1 MDMVTIYFTFEP
13 REDLKQPLVAEFP
26 QVQFLFDT
34 KVDLEKLSQTDI
46 LVTYGEDLKEHHLQ
60 HADKLQWIFVAS
72 AGVEKM
78 PAEAIAKR
86 NIIVS
91 NVRGI
96 HKKPMTE
103 SIIAHI
109 LSLKRV
115 LPFIYEQQQKKVWN
129 KKARP
134 TELNG
139 STALIIGPGAIGG
152 EIGRILQAFEVH
164 TIGCNRSG
172 EEASY
177 MNETYK
183 LDDLKQQLPKAD
195 IVISILPSTNETK
208 YLLTREHFELMK
220 ESAIFMNFGRGDLV
234 ETSTIAEA
242 LQNELIAHAVLDVFE
257 IEPLP
262 ADSPL
267 WELDNVTLSPH
278 FSSHSSRYLERGL
291 EIFKPSLHKWLNG
304 ERDVENKMDILRGY

>member
-1 MDMVTIYFTFEP
+1 MVTIYFTFEP
-13 REDLKQPLVAEFP
+13 REDLKQPLLAQFP
-26 QVQFLFDT
+26 QVDFLFD
-34 KVDLEKLSQTDI
+34 KKLDVEKLAQTDV
-46 LVTYGEDLKEHHLQ
+46 LVTYGEDSKEEHLQ

-72 AGVEKM
+72 AGIEKM

-86 NIIVS
+86 NILVS

-103 SIIAHI
+103 SILAHI

-115 LPFIYEQQQKKVWN
+115 LPFIYEQQQKKEWN

-152 EIGRILQAFEVH
+152 EVGRILQAFDVH

-172 EEASY
+172 NEAPY

-183 LDDLKQQLPKAD
+183 LEDLKEQLPKAD
-195 IVISILPSTNETK
+195 IVLSMLPSTKETK
-208 YLLTREHFELMK
+208 HMLTREHFELMK
-220 ESAIFMNFGRGDLV
+220 SSAIFMNFGRGDLV
-234 ETSTIAEA
+234 ETDTLVGV
-242 LQNELIAHAVLDVFE
+242 LQDELIEHAVLDVYE

-267 WELDNVTLSPH
+267 WDLNNVTLSPH
-278 FSSHSSRYLERGL
+278 FSSHSSRYLERSL
-291 EIFKPSLHKWLNG
+291 DIFKPSLEKWLNG
-304 ERDVENKMDILRGY
+304 ERNLENKMDILRGY